1 MLVKKRK
8 QHGEQVKT
16 VEILILIL
24 LFVVCFFMA
33 EFLVDHLVLYSPMQR
48 FLARVGFQIQLYGIV
63 YLLYDSRELSRRLRN
78 IENRFSE
85 ESNKDAET
93 H

>member
-1 MLVKKRK
+1 M
-8 QHGEQVKT
+8 KT

-33 EFLVDHLVLYSPMQR
+33 EFLVDHLVLHSPVQR
-48 FLARVGFQIQLYGIV
+48 FLARVGFQIQLYGLV
-63 YLLYDSRELSRRLRN
+63 YLLFDSRELSRRLKN

-85 ESNKDAET
+85 EGNKDTET